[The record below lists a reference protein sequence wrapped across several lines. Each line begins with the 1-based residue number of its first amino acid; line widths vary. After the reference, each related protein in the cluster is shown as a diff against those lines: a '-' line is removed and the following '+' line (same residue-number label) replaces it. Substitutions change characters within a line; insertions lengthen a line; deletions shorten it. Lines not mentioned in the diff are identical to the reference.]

1 MINKIQTA
9 KNHIAKN
16 IKPLSV
22 TSETISKSMIMKFDK
37 SDLDKL
43 NSLIKNIPCMFRMEI
58 GLNEITLL
66 LYNN

>member
-1 MINKIQTA
+1 MISKIQTA
-9 KNHIAKN
+9 KNYIAKN

-43 NSLIKNIPCMFRMEI
+43 NNLVKNIPCMFRMEI
-58 GLNEITLL
+58 GLHEITLL

>member
-9 KNHIAKN
+9 KNYIAKY

-22 TSETISKSMIMKFDK
+22 ISETISKSMIMKFDK

-43 NSLIKNIPCMFRMEI
+43 NNLIKNIPCMFRMEI
-58 GLNEITLL
+58 GLHEITLL
-66 LYNN
+66 LYNE